1 MYVYMHIRCYQKNP
15 NLFPGGSVVK
25 NLPISAGDA
34 SSISDLGRHPGKGN
48 GNTLQYSCLKSPME
62 RGA

>member
-1 MYVYMHIRCYQKNP
+1 MLQKNP
-15 NLFPGGSVVK
+15 KIFPGGSVVK

-34 SSISDLGRHPGKGN
+34 CSISDLGRHPGKGN
-48 GNTLQYSCLKSPME
+48 GNTLQYSCLKNPME